1 MNMIYKLVKRSGL
14 LSPERRL
21 EFYPPF
27 RAMRIRVLRME
38 NDGRKVVIRLPL
50 NSFNRNPGGGMFG
63 GAMASLADPIAA
75 LMCANIFP
83 GNAVWTRHMEIDFI
97 HEARTDLELRF
108 SMDEE
113 QEEIISKTLESKGR
127 ATPVFEYG
135 FYDERDRLCA
145 KIINRVAIRPNGYK
159 KSDGALGRR

>member
-1 MNMIYKLVKRSGL
+1 MIYKIVKRSGL
-14 LSPERRL
+14 LSPQRRL

-27 RAMRIRVLRME
+27 RAMRIRVLHME
-38 NDGRKVVIRLPL
+38 NEGRELVVRLPL

-97 HEARTDLELRF
+97 HEGRTDLELRF
-108 SMDEE
+108 SMNEAHEDV
-113 QEEIISKTLESKGR
+113 IRKTLESKGR

-135 FYDERDRLCA
+135 FYDGRGRMCA
-145 KIINRVAIRPNGYK
+145 KITNRVAIRPNGYK
-159 KSDGALGRR
+159 KGDGALGKG